1 MSALILFVAAF
12 CIVFALGFQS
22 LNVNRGHYI
31 AAAVTS
37 LAIGTANLVLLKL
50 LPAQTTPLELAA
62 YLGGG
67 PLGIVASMWA
77 HKRWMKHTDPWKDY
91 SVIPDTTQGPGHFWL
106 VHPTQSVPYNRTDP
120 DVIERSL

>member
-22 LNVNRGHYI
+22 LNVNRGHYL

-50 LPAQTTPLELAA
+50 LPAQTTWLEIAA

-67 PLGIVASMWA
+67 PLGIAASMWA
-77 HKRWMKHTDPWKDY
+77 HQRWMR
-91 SVIPDTTQGPGHFWL
+91 
-106 VHPTQSVPYNRTDP
+106 NTDP
-120 DVIERSL
+120 DQAEFESFDRDQRRWRATLKRF

>member
-37 LAIGTANLVLLKL
+37 LAIGTANLALLKIM
-50 LPAQTTPLELAA
+50 PAQTTPLELAA

-77 HKRWMKHTDPWKDY
+77 HKRWMRIRQPLIDPAAGC
-91 SVIPDTTQGPGHFWL
+91 QFR
-106 VHPTQSVPYNRTDP
+106 VHHDP
-120 DVIERSL
+120 DEAEAKLAGWRS